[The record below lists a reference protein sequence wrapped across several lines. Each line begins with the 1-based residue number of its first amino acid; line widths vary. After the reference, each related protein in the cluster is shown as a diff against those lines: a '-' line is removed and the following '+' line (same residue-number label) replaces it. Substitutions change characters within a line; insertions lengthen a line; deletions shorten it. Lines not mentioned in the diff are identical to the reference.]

1 MKEKKWIKLR
11 HIIISAIAY
20 PIVWAMTVLK
30 YHVKFERFK
39 EARERKF
46 LILYNH
52 QTAYDQF
59 FIGLTFV
66 RPVYYLATEDI
77 FSMGFL
83 SKLLRFAVAP
93 IPIKKQTSDLNAVKL
108 CIKVAN
114 EGGNIA
120 IAPEG
125 QRTYSG
131 VTTYI
136 NSAIVTL
143 AKKINLPIAF
153 FKIEGGY
160 GVQPR
165 WSDGIR
171 KGKLTAKVS
180 KIVEPEEF
188 NALSKEE
195 LYDLICKELYVNEA
209 NSEESYKSKKP
220 AEYLERAVYYCPK
233 CGLSTFISH
242 KDTISCL
249 TCQKTIRYTDKK
261 KLEGVNEPFEY
272 EYVLDW
278 IKAQEKYVNTLDLTK
293 ETDSCLYQEAADFY
307 KVIVY
312 KRKELIKKGA
322 NVSLYPDKIIVKTG
336 ENEEETFSFDEIK
349 AVTVLGKNKLNIYKD
364 KDIFQLKPSKS
375 FNAVKYVNIFHR
387 YKNIRTGKEN
397 DEFLGL

>member
-1 MKEKKWIKLR
+1 MKTKKWIKVR
-11 HIIISAIAY
+11 HIIICSLAY
-20 PIVWAMTVLK
+20 PIVWAMTMCK
-30 YHVKFERFK
+30 YHVRLKRFK
-39 EARERKF
+39 EAKKRKF
-46 LILYNH
+46 LVLYNH

-59 FIGLTFV
+59 FIGLSFA
-66 RPVYYLATEDI
+66 RPIYYLATEDI
-77 FSMGFL
+77 FSMGFI

-108 CIKVAN
+108 CIEVAK

-136 NSAIVTL
+136 NPAIVTL

-165 WSDGIR
+165 WSDGTR
-171 KGKLTAKVS
+171 RGKLTAGVS
-180 KIVEPEEF
+180 KIIEPEEF
-188 NALSKEE
+188 NELSKEE

-209 NSEESYKSKKP
+209 NSDEHYKSKRL
-220 AEYLERAVYYCPK
+220 AEHLERAVYYCPK
-233 CGLSTFISH
+233 CGLSTFVSAKGNIG
-242 KDTISCL
+242 CL
-249 TCQKTIRYTDKK
+249 TCGTTVKYTEEKR
-261 KLEGVNEPFEY
+261 LQGIEEPFKY

-278 IKAQEKYVNTLDLTK
+278 IKDQEKYVNSLDLTK
-293 ETDSCLYQEAADFY
+293 DTDKTLYSEVADFY
-307 KVIVY
+307 RVIVY
-312 KRKELIKKGA
+312 KRKELIFKTA
-322 NVSLYPDKIIVKTG
+322 SVLLYPDKIEVKKDG
-336 ENEEETFSFDEIK
+336 ELIDTFSFDEIK
-349 AVTVLGKNKLNIYKD
+349 AVTVLGKNKLNIYRD

-387 YKNIRTGKEN
+387 YKNIKAGKEN

>member
-39 EARERKF
+39 EAKKRKF

-136 NSAIVTL
+136 NPAIATL

-165 WSDGIR
+165 WSDSVR

-195 LYDLICKELYVNEA
+195 LYDLICKELYVNE
-209 NSEESYKSKKP
+209 
-220 AEYLERAVYYCPK
+220 
-233 CGLSTFISH
+233 
-242 KDTISCL
+242 
-249 TCQKTIRYTDKK
+249 
-261 KLEGVNEPFEY
+261 
-272 EYVLDW
+272 
-278 IKAQEKYVNTLDLTK
+278 
-293 ETDSCLYQEAADFY
+293 
-307 KVIVY
+307 
-312 KRKELIKKGA
+312 
-322 NVSLYPDKIIVKTG
+322 
-336 ENEEETFSFDEIK
+336 
-349 AVTVLGKNKLNIYKD
+349 
-364 KDIFQLKPSKS
+364 
-375 FNAVKYVNIFHR
+375 
-387 YKNIRTGKEN
+387 
-397 DEFLGL
+397 